1 MIKGKTSKILGL
13 GIIIFVGTGLVMA
26 AYGLTPG
33 GFVGSVGGY
42 RESLFGPLL
51 ILSCVLLAGL
61 GIYHRREAT
70 RLRREVA
77 GLERGV
83 ADLQRTKEV
92 LHVKEAPY
100 KEVLASLPVALIA
113 LDTDGVFTL
122 AESQSLDALGLEP
135 KKVIGR
141 SIFETY
147 RDAPRITEDVRLA
160 LAGKSLGSIVEVNGL
175 TFEMR
180 YSPLQVDGQFAGAL
194 GIVTDISERT
204 EFRRVLGENQ
214 RSLSTLLSNAPA
226 YLYRCRNEP
235 GWPNEF
241 VSHHAEELTGYTPK
255 ELTDGTVMFG
265 DLILEEDRDNVW
277 EVVQA
282 ALAEHRRFELKFALR
297 RKDGEVRHVEERGQ
311 GVYRDDGG
319 VEAIEGVVYDVSDRV
334 RAKRAL
340 KEAEERFRKSFEDA
354 AIGMALVMTDGHLM
368 QVNDA
373 LCRILGYTKEELL
386 RKTFQEL
393 THPDDLEVDLDQVR
407 RMLSGEILTYQM
419 EKRYFHMEGQVVWAL
434 LSVSLVRANTG
445 DPLYF
450 VSQVQDISD
459 RKEAERALEEAEER
473 YRTLV
478 EQIPAVTYIDKVTD
492 GPDESIYTS
501 PQIEEL
507 LGYTPEEWL
516 TNELWPKRIHPDD
529 RERILAADE
538 RFEAGDGEPFS
549 EEYRLLAKDGSVV
562 WVREETVLVKDAA

>member
-1 MIKGKTSKILGL
+1 
-13 GIIIFVGTGLVMA
+13 
-26 AYGLTPG
+26 
-33 GFVGSVGGY
+33 
-42 RESLFGPLL
+42 
-51 ILSCVLLAGL
+51 
-61 GIYHRREAT
+61 
-70 RLRREVA
+70 
-77 GLERGV
+77 
-83 ADLQRTKEV
+83 
-92 LHVKEAPY
+92 
-100 KEVLASLPVALIA
+100 
-113 LDTDGVFTL
+113 
-122 AESQSLDALGLEP
+122 
-135 KKVIGR
+135 
-141 SIFETY
+141 
-147 RDAPRITEDVRLA
+147 
-160 LAGKSLGSIVEVNGL
+160 
-175 TFEMR
+175 
-180 YSPLQVDGQFAGAL
+180 VDGQFAGAL

-334 RAKRAL
+334 RAERAL

-501 PQIEEL
+501 PQIQEL

-562 WVREETVLVKDAA
+562 WVREEAVLVKDAA